1 MFLPIFPLELVVFP
15 GDNVPLH
22 IFEPRYKQL
31 IGECRDRGITFG
43 IPPLVQGHLAKFGTE
58 LELATILNTYDS
70 GELDIIVRG
79 LTPFRIDSY
88 LPEVPGKLYSGANVE
103 RIDTSNNAD
112 EALESRV
119 RELVQRLQ
127 EVVASNVTVPEKLT
141 RPLSYEAAQI
151 TGLSLVQ
158 KLQMLSLQNENER
171 LDMLREHL
179 ERTIPKIE
187 AARTSHRRA
196 GSNGHAKG
204 FPKE

>member
-1 MFLPIFPLELVVFP
+1 MFLPVFPLELVVFP
-15 GDNVPLH
+15 DDNVPLH

-31 IGECRDRGITFG
+31 IGECRDEGITFG

-58 LELATILNTYDS
+58 LELATILKTYDS

-79 LTPFRIDSY
+79 LTPFRIESY

-103 RIDTSNNAD
+103 RFGPSNDPD
-112 EALESRV
+112 EALATRV

-127 EVVASNVTVPEKLT
+127 EVVSSDASVPEILT

-151 TGLSLVQ
+151 TGLTLVQ
-158 KLQMLSLQNENER
+158 RLQMLSLQEENER
-171 LDMLREHL
+171 LDLLREHL
-179 ERTIPKIE
+179 ESMVPKIE
-187 AARTSHRRA
+187 AARSSQRKAR
-196 GSNGHAKG
+196 SNGHAKG